1 MISFGCLIDS
11 PDCFPC
17 SQAEVKT
24 GKKLRLLG
32 VFIEAPMLEYD
43 DHFS

>member
-1 MISFGCLIDS
+1 MISFECLIDN
-11 PDCFPC
+11 PDCFHR

-32 VFIEAPMLEYD
+32 VFIEAPMLGYH